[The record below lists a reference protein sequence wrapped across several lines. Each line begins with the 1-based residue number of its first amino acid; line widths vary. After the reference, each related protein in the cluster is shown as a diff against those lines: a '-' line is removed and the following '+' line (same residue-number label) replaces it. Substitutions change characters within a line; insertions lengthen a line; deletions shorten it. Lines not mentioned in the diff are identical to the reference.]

1 MLLFRL
7 NITCMKS
14 PFLGLILPQTAKS
27 SHHLV
32 HFIQQDDWVLDAN
45 CFQCIQNSSWHGSY
59 VSAPIT
65 RYQPKSPQFKEIR
78 NQKKEGNGDEKVT
91 TMSRYP
97 TYPYSDSLPRSRF
110 SVSSCNAPPH
120 KPGGVLRDITNNGC
134 KGNYH
139 SDS

>member
-1 MLLFRL
+1 
-7 NITCMKS
+7 MKS

-97 TYPYSDSLPRSRF
+97 RTHIQIVSLAAVF
-110 SVSSCNAPPH
+110 SCHHAMLLP
-120 KPGGVLRDITNNGC
+120 TNLEEHCVTSLTMAARETIIQTPDALLN
-134 KGNYH
+134 
-139 SDS
+139 

>member
-1 MLLFRL
+1 MQR
-7 NITCMKS
+7 
-14 PFLGLILPQTAKS
+14 PFLGLILPQTAKP

-65 RYQPKSPQFKEIR
+65 RHQPKSPQFKEIR
-78 NQKKEGNGDEKVT
+78 NRKKEGDDAKKVT

-97 TYPYSDSLPRSRF
+97 RTHIQIVSLAA
-110 SVSSCNAPPH
+110 VS
-120 KPGGVLRDITNNGC
+120 
-134 KGNYH
+134 
-139 SDS
+139 